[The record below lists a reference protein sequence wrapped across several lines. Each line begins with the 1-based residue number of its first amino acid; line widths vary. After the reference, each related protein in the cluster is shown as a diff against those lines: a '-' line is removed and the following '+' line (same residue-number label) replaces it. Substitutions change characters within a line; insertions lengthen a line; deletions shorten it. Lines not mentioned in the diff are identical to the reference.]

1 MNDMSMIKKIVK
13 FADKPTRIYVAN
25 AIILQAVRDYRC
37 STDKNKKFL
46 EKFFLSGWFTVL
58 TKLDG
63 QMLVERLRKEGNNK
77 NGKSNSSNKPER
89 RSG

>member
-1 MNDMSMIKKIVK
+1 MNGNYANYEKL
-13 FADKPTRIYVAN
+13 AN

-37 STDKNKKFL
+37 STDNNKKFL

-77 NGKSNSSNKPER
+77 NGKSNSNSKSKR
-89 RSG
+89 WSGQNNHYC